1 MIKCVLQQ
9 SQRTLTQLFTTST
22 STSIPS
28 SSDSESEIVGRH
40 RRVATRC
47 FTDSPPPVSPLLSVT
62 AYYSGSEASII
73 SHNRVRRTEA
83 LISSTTHSNS
93 KAGTSPASSGMDGFA
108 PATCT
113 ESTSALHG
121 WSSSSGWHSVDPLNS
136 TCLHSTQSY
145 CGPNPNQCDE
155 CKISKRECSY

>member
-9 SQRTLTQLFTTST
+9 SQRTLMQLFTTST
-22 STSIPS
+22 STPIPS
-28 SSDSESEIVGRH
+28 SESEIVGRH
-40 RRVATRC
+40 WRVATRC
-47 FTDSPPPVSPLLSVT
+47 VTDSSPPPVSPLLSVN
-62 AYYSGSEASII
+62 SGSEASII

-93 KAGTSPASSGMDGFA
+93 RAGTSPASSGMDGFA

-121 WSSSSGWHSVDPLNS
+121 WSSSSGWHSVDEPFLLKFYAFAFN
-136 TCLHSTQSY
+136 TKLLWAH
-145 CGPNPNQCDE
+145 PNQCDE
-155 CKISKRECSY
+155 CKISKRERSY